1 MSIFFSSNFISLQI
15 GSNPEHIVNMLKYR
29 ISPAIYLPHIERGGT
44 LLELLDILGKDSN
57 SEESVAESE
66 RDEEEL
72 VPVKIEQ
79 EEEKESESGDSNDND
94 VDNVL
99 VPVKIEYEEDELQE
113 EEEKEP
119 ENGDSDDSDDNDI
132 DNVLVPVKIEHDK
145 DTEKLHPVE
154 TIETNKSVNEGVNEE
169 WDPTND
175 IDFYVQLFTSEGGLK
190 EADVTQS
197 GIQISASSIR
207 EKGKLC
213 VEYRNKKGEVNEK
226 EQEEENNDE
235 EEEEE
240 EENDNEGEEEVE
252 EEGEELQEEDDNDVH
267 NLVLVPVNIE
277 HEQNEK
283 HKSKDEKLHPVDT
296 VEKRKFLDERE
307 TEELDPKNDIDASV
321 ELFTS
326 DGGSKEADVKQ
337 SGRQKAAS
345 SVRNKGKRFRIT
357 RVCEICSAS
366 TDDMSKHLER
376 THKLSKEERQKYL
389 LAARGRIPIR
399 RRAMIENPSTGRK
412 QSKRAD
418 CPLCQGKNY
427 TSLQNHF
434 ETKHGLEANEAKE
447 IRKRMKQG
455 VELVEADQL
464 GTDAADSEREESEME
479 EDMKEHQESLEDAG
493 MNKKQRQTEE
503 ESNDEDNE
511 DDEGD
516 DKDEDWVPPRDWK
529 NTRQQECDRPNV
541 EKENKKEEE
550 HEKKEEEEDDNKGE
564 EEEEEEGEEP
574 QEEEKE
580 PDSVISN
587 DNDVHNLVLGPVNI
601 EHEKNTENE
610 KHKSKDE
617 KLHPVETVET
627 SKSLD
632 EGETQ
637 ELDPKNGI
645 DAPVELFTSDGGS
658 KEADVKQSGRQKSA
672 SSIRKKG
679 KRFRITR
686 HCEICSA
693 STDDMSK
700 HLERTHK
707 LSKEERQKYIL
718 AARGRVPIRRRA
730 MIENP
735 SSGRKQSKRE
745 NCPLCEGKHYT
756 SLQNHLETKH
766 GLEANEAKEIRKR
779 MKQEK
784 QLRTTSRCEI
794 CSASTDDMSKHLART
809 HKLSKEER
817 QKHYT
822 SLLNPLKSKQGDET
836 NEAKEI
842 RNHKSKDE
850 KLHPV
855 ETVETSKSLDERET
869 EELDPKND
877 IDAPVE
883 LFTSD
888 GGSKEADVKQS
899 GRQKS
904 ASSIRKKGKRFRIT
918 RHCEICS
925 ASTDD
930 MSKHLERT
938 HKLSKE
944 ERQKYILA
952 ARGRIP
958 IRRRAMIENPSTGR
972 KQSKREDCPLCEG
985 KHYTSL
991 QNHLKSKHG
1000 LEANEAKEI
1009 HKRMKQGFVKQGPGV
1024 ELDEAHQLGTDA
1036 ADFETNDLLSRYR
1049 SFINLASDT
1058 TYGESSSTQHC
1069 RQLKKMCEMAFSKLL
1084 KGGLTPRINVG

>member
-455 VELVEADQL
+455 
-464 GTDAADSEREESEME
+464 
-479 EDMKEHQESLEDAG
+479 
-493 MNKKQRQTEE
+493 
-503 ESNDEDNE
+503 
-511 DDEGD
+511 
-516 DKDEDWVPPRDWK
+516 
-529 NTRQQECDRPNV
+529 
-541 EKENKKEEE
+541 
-550 HEKKEEEEDDNKGE
+550 
-564 EEEEEEGEEP
+564 
-574 QEEEKE
+574 
-580 PDSVISN
+580 
-587 DNDVHNLVLGPVNI
+587 
-601 EHEKNTENE
+601 
-610 KHKSKDE
+610 
-617 KLHPVETVET
+617 
-627 SKSLD
+627 
-632 EGETQ
+632 
-637 ELDPKNGI
+637 
-645 DAPVELFTSDGGS
+645 
-658 KEADVKQSGRQKSA
+658 
-672 SSIRKKG
+672 

-1084 KGGLTPRINVG
+1084 KGGLTPRINDDVVPSGECSKQKEREASNSQMDAVKDVPGEGACSSVEERPTKRKRKLLDSEEEDILRTEVQQAVNKPRRKGLRFREIVSCLFGEFVKVLSH

>member
-1 MSIFFSSNFISLQI
+1 MSSPVSSWI

-307 TEELDPKNDIDASV
+307 TEELDPKNDIDAPV

-779 MKQEK
+779 MKQ
-784 QLRTTSRCEI
+784 
-794 CSASTDDMSKHLART
+794 
-809 HKLSKEER
+809 
-817 QKHYT
+817 
-822 SLLNPLKSKQGDET
+822 
-836 NEAKEI
+836 
-842 RNHKSKDE
+842 
-850 KLHPV
+850 
-855 ETVETSKSLDERET
+855 
-869 EELDPKND
+869 
-877 IDAPVE
+877 
-883 LFTSD
+883 
-888 GGSKEADVKQS
+888 
-899 GRQKS
+899 
-904 ASSIRKKGKRFRIT
+904 
-918 RHCEICS
+918 
-925 ASTDD
+925 
-930 MSKHLERT
+930 
-938 HKLSKE
+938 
-944 ERQKYILA
+944 
-952 ARGRIP
+952 
-958 IRRRAMIENPSTGR
+958 
-972 KQSKREDCPLCEG
+972 
-985 KHYTSL
+985 
-991 QNHLKSKHG
+991 
-1000 LEANEAKEI
+1000 
-1009 HKRMKQGFVKQGPGV
+1009 GFVKQGPGV

-1084 KGGLTPRINVG
+1084 KGGLTPRINDDVVPSGECSKQKEREASNSQMDAVKDVPGEGACSSVEERPTKRKRKLLDSEEEDILRTEVQQAVNKPRRKGLRFREIIAEAYSNSQLKNVVVVQQYYDKARYMGLLK

>member
-779 MKQEK
+779 MKQ
-784 QLRTTSRCEI
+784 
-794 CSASTDDMSKHLART
+794 
-809 HKLSKEER
+809 
-817 QKHYT
+817 
-822 SLLNPLKSKQGDET
+822 
-836 NEAKEI
+836 
-842 RNHKSKDE
+842 
-850 KLHPV
+850 
-855 ETVETSKSLDERET
+855 
-869 EELDPKND
+869 
-877 IDAPVE
+877 
-883 LFTSD
+883 
-888 GGSKEADVKQS
+888 
-899 GRQKS
+899 
-904 ASSIRKKGKRFRIT
+904 GKRFRIT

-1084 KGGLTPRINVG
+1084 KGGLTPRINDDVVPSGECSKQKEREASNSQMDAVKDVPGEGACSSVEERPTKRKRKLLDSEEEDILRTEVQQAVNKPRRKGLRFREIVSCLFGEFVKVLSH